1 MKRKKILH
9 CVACPGKKLIKD
21 TKTTYTIKCP
31 LGAHKGAKNPV
42 KKQIIYIVDR
52 MENTKALLPFSSSTH
67 SCDRVPNTLG

>member
-31 LGAHKGAKNPV
+31 LGVHKGAKNPV
-42 KKQIIYIVDR
+42 KTNNI
-52 MENTKALLPFSSSTH
+52 FSRSYGKHKSFAAIE
-67 SCDRVPNTLG
+67 LQYQFM